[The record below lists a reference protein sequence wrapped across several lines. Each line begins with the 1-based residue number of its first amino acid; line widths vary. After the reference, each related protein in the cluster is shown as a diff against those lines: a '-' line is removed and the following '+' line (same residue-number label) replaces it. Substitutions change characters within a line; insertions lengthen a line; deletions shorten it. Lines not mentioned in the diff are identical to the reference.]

1 MDRDELKGF
10 LEKIQNG
17 RMSVDEGISLLRDL
31 QYLDVGCAKID
42 THRESRVGYPR

>member
-17 RMSVDEGISLLRDL
+17 RMSVDEGISLLTTASTWMSGAQKSIRTGNR
-31 QYLDVGCAKID
+31 QVE
-42 THRESRVGYPR
+42 HPR